1 MKVFITGGSGFV
13 GSHLI
18 PLLLSRGH
26 QAVGSGTSPHHPLE
40 SMQGFTYFS
49 ANTTQPGDW
58 QEELKT
64 VDAVINLAGRNI
76 FQPWTE
82 ERKRSIYDSRILTT
96 RNLVQGLKQGQEVSL
111 LSTSAVGYYGDRGE
125 EELTE
130 GKPPGEGFMARICR
144 DWETEA
150 QKAED
155 KGARVALMRFAVV
168 LSREG
173 GALPKMLTPFKLGL
187 GGPLGSGRQWFPWI
201 HLQDLMEAALFLLE
215 NQKLTGPFNFCA
227 PQTLRHK
234 EFARTLGRVLG
245 RPALLKAPTFAL
257 KLALGELSQALLGSQ
272 RILPKRLQEAGFNF
286 RFPDLE
292 SALTHL
298 LKS

>member
-18 PLLLSRGH
+18 PFFLSKGH
-26 QAVGSGTSPHHPLE
+26 QILASGTSPHHPLQA
-40 SMQGFTYFS
+40 MQGFTYIS
-49 ANTTQPGDW
+49 ADTTKPGDW
-58 QEELKT
+58 QQELKT
-64 VDAVINLAGRNI
+64 VDAIINLAGRNI
-76 FQPWTE
+76 FQPWNE
-82 ERKRSIYDSRILTT
+82 ERKKSIYDSRILTT
-96 RNLVQGLKQGQEVSL
+96 RNLVDGLTPGQEVTL
-111 LSTSAVGYYGDRGE
+111 LNTSAVGYYGDRGE

-155 KGARVALMRFAVV
+155 KGARVAFMRFAVV
-168 LSREG
+168 LSLEG

-215 NQKLTGPFNFCA
+215 NQELTGPFNFCA
-227 PQTLRHK
+227 PQTVRHK

-245 RPALLKAPTFAL
+245 RPALLNVPPFAL
-257 KLALGELSQALLGSQ
+257 RLVLGELGRALLGSQ
-272 RILPKRLQEAGFNF
+272 RVLPERLQQSGFTF
-286 RFPDLE
+286 LYPDLD
-292 SALTHL
+292 SALSNL
-298 LKS
+298 LKP